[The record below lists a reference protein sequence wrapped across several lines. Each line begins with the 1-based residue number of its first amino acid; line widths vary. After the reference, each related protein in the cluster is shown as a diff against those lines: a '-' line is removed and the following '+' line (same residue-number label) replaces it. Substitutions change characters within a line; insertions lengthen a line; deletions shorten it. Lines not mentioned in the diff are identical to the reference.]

1 MRARYAVGSVSIVL
15 LCTTP
20 VCRQLVQASHRS
32 VILQSGRSPSLPWPS
47 CRLHENDVIP
57 MCVRLRGFFLIT
69 HLTRCVA
76 HVGSCRTKSGCLPR
90 ASIAQC
96 PLGTTDPSND
106 AEVNGNSINHP

>member
-15 LCTTP
+15 LCTTA

-47 CRLHENDVIP
+47 CRLYEIDVIP

-76 HVGSCRTKSGCLPR
+76 HVGSCRSGAATPSFNR
-90 ASIAQC
+90 ALC

-106 AEVNGNSINHP
+106 AEANGNSITQP